1 MKPLVLLTHTIHPD
15 AMRRLAEET
24 EVHVATAVDEASLC
38 EQIAPASAVMVRT
51 PLTSAIIRA
60 GSQLKV
66 VARHGVGLDYIPVA
80 TCTELG
86 IPVVF
91 TPNANTESVA
101 EHVVGAMIAL
111 AHYFGP
117 ADRAVRGHA
126 WARRDGMIGLDL
138 SGRTLGVLGMG
149 RIGTRV
155 AEICRIA
162 FNMRVLGYDPFLT
175 SEAIRAR
182 GADPAAL
189 NEVLEQSEFL
199 TLHMPLSDSTRH
211 VLNADTFSH
220 VKYGVFLIN
229 AARGGLV
236 DTVALADAM
245 RAGRVRGA
253 ALDVLEQEPPL
264 QDNPLLLIDNI
275 IFTPHS
281 AALTQEALLHM
292 GMDASEDILRVLR
305 GEPPLNCANPQTLR
319 PAC

>member
-1 MKPLVLLTHTIHPD
+1 
-15 AMRRLAEET
+15 MRRLADEA
-24 EVHVATAVDEASLC
+24 EVQVATAVDEASLC
-38 EQIAPASAVMVRT
+38 RQIAQASALIVRT
-51 PLTSAIIRA
+51 PLTPAVIRA
-60 GSQLKV
+60 GTRLKV

-101 EHVVGAMIAL
+101 EHAVGAMIAL
-111 AHYFGP
+111 AHHFGP

-126 WARRDGMIGLDL
+126 WARRESMIGLDL
-138 SGRTLGVLGMG
+138 TGRSLGVLGMG

-155 AEICRIA
+155 AEICRTA
-162 FNMRVLGYDPFLT
+162 FKMRVLGYDPLLT
-175 SEAIRAR
+175 SEAIKTR

-189 NEVLEQSEFL
+189 NHALEQSEFL
-199 TLHMPLSDSTRH
+199 TLHMPLNDSTRH
-211 VLNADTFSH
+211 ILNADAFSH
-220 VKYGVFLIN
+220 VKQGVFVIN
-229 AARGGLV
+229 AARGGLL
-236 DTVALADAM
+236 DTSALADAM

-253 ALDVLEQEPPL
+253 ALDVLEDEPPR
-264 QDNPLLLIDNI
+264 QDNPLLSIDNI

-281 AALTQEALLHM
+281 AALTEEALLRM